1 MIELTAWH
9 WFALTCILL
18 ILEITVPVAF
28 FLWLAA
34 AALVSTIVAYFL
46 PDLRWQIELTIFSI
60 VAILS
65 LVVWAKS
72 PKKKVETDQPGLN
85 ERNNQY
91 LGATVTVCNEIQ
103 NGVGKI
109 KVNDSIWKAHGAD
122 ATVGS
127 QVRVV
132 RVKGSIFHVEAV

>member
-46 PDLRWQIELTIFSI
+46 PDLSWQIELTIFSI

-72 PKKKVETDQPGLN
+72 PKKEG
-85 ERNNQY
+85 RNRSTRAQRAKQSVPWCY
-91 LGATVTVCNEIQ
+91 G
-103 NGVGKI
+103 NGV
-109 KVNDSIWKAHGAD
+109 
-122 ATVGS
+122 
-127 QVRVV
+127 
-132 RVKGSIFHVEAV
+132 